1 MSLVQRQ
8 YDNFVFELKY
18 RPKTLDEVV
27 LPDKLVNQFNM
38 IKSGGD
44 LPNMLFSGPPGV
56 GKTTTAFVLA
66 DDMDLSAMY
75 MNMSLE
81 TGIDGIR
88 TKMMN
93 FATAMSIDGRKKV
106 IIGDEFDRLS
116 PQAMDSLKGVIEKT
130 SKNCKFIFTSNHK
143 AKIIDPIISRLQ
155 EVDFIFSKADTA
167 AMKKKMWRRACQ
179 ICQKE
184 EVVFDK
190 SAIAEIVRKVF
201 PDMRKIINQ
210 LQMFSLQGDI
220 TLDVVNS
227 MVLTDTDGFFK
238 LLRDS
243 DWTGVRQYIV
253 DLSIPINDFYTIL
266 FQNVERY
273 LHADSVSEAIV
284 LIDKYNFEGTLV
296 SDKQIPLAAL
306 AIEMMNLEYKKDF

>member
-8 YDNFVFELKY
+8 YDDFVFELKY
-18 RPKTLDEVV
+18 RPKTLDEIV
-27 LPDKLVNQFNM
+27 LPDKLVNQFN
-38 IKSGGD
+38 IVKSGGD
-44 LPNMLFSGPPGV
+44 LPNMLFSGPAGV

-167 AMKKKMWRRACQ
+167 TMKKKMWRRACS

-184 EVVFDK
+184 EVVFEPA
-190 SAIAEIVRKVF
+190 AIAEIVRNIF
-201 PDMRKIINQ
+201 PDMRKVINQ
-210 LQMFSLQGDI
+210 LQMLSLQGDI

-227 MVLTDTDGFFK
+227 MVLTDTDSFFK

-243 DWTGVRQYIV
+243 DWTGIRQYIV
-253 DLSIPINDFYTIL
+253 DLPIAINDFYSIL
-266 FQNVERY
+266 FQNIERY
-273 LHADSVSEAIV
+273 LNADAVAEAVVMIA
-284 LIDKYNFEGTLV
+284 KYQYEGAMV
-296 SDKQIPLAAL
+296 VDKQISLAAL